1 MLGNSKVV
9 IKCVLNMYFSY
20 GYRAKGSL
28 RLDRYNLNV
37 NQNVSDKQ
45 IQDFMQAV
53 ADFTGYYPVKYSI
66 NDVPQRK
73 KENETRA
80 IVVLRKPTEKT
91 NPVNMSLRVKP
102 AFPTKENILAVQK
115 AFTSLMGVIN

>member
-1 MLGNSKVV
+1 MLGNSKVI

-20 GYRAKGSL
+20 GYRARGAL

-37 NQNVSDKQ
+37 NQNVTDKQ

-53 ADFTGYYPVKYSI
+53 SNLTGYYPVKYSI

-73 KENETRA
+73 KDNQTRA
-80 IVVLRKPTEKT
+80 VVVLREPTEKT
-91 NPVNMSLRVKP
+91 NPVNMQLRVKP
-102 AFPTKENILAVQK
+102 AFPTKENIEALQK
-115 AFTSLMGVIN
+115 AFTSLMGVI